1 MVKNKLSI
9 IMTAYNVADY
19 ISSTI
24 DSVIAQT
31 NRNFDLIIVD
41 DCSTDQTQKII
52 RSYAQKYDWISVICH
67 AQNFGVSTA
76 RNTGLKNADGEFI
89 TSVSELVAICE
100 SEGFIP
106 RYYITQPNDKVDET
120 IADIQGYLKTLVTEE
135 MNLGNLI
142 DTAIQQMQ
150 QAEKEDA
157 EEPIVD
163 NDDDID
169 EVNDEDIAEF
179 LDFKSAAD
187 VEAALSE
194 EDEE

>member
-1 MVKNKLSI
+1 
-9 IMTAYNVADY
+9 
-19 ISSTI
+19 
-24 DSVIAQT
+24 
-31 NRNFDLIIVD
+31 
-41 DCSTDQTQKII
+41 
-52 RSYAQKYDWISVICH
+52 
-67 AQNFGVSTA
+67 
-76 RNTGLKNADGEFI
+76 
-89 TSVSELVAICE
+89 
-100 SEGFIP
+100 
-106 RYYITQPNDKVDET
+106 
-120 IADIQGYLKTLVTEE
+120 

-157 EEPIVD
+157 EEPIVG
-163 NDDDID
+163 NDDDVD

>member
-1 MVKNKLSI
+1 
-9 IMTAYNVADY
+9 
-19 ISSTI
+19 
-24 DSVIAQT
+24 
-31 NRNFDLIIVD
+31 
-41 DCSTDQTQKII
+41 
-52 RSYAQKYDWISVICH
+52 
-67 AQNFGVSTA
+67 
-76 RNTGLKNADGEFI
+76 
-89 TSVSELVAICE
+89 
-100 SEGFIP
+100 
-106 RYYITQPNDKVDET
+106 
-120 IADIQGYLKTLVTEE
+120 

-163 NDDDID
+163 NDDDVD

>member
-1 MVKNKLSI
+1 
-9 IMTAYNVADY
+9 
-19 ISSTI
+19 
-24 DSVIAQT
+24 
-31 NRNFDLIIVD
+31 
-41 DCSTDQTQKII
+41 
-52 RSYAQKYDWISVICH
+52 
-67 AQNFGVSTA
+67 
-76 RNTGLKNADGEFI
+76 
-89 TSVSELVAICE
+89 
-100 SEGFIP
+100 
-106 RYYITQPNDKVDET
+106 
-120 IADIQGYLKTLVTEE
+120 

-157 EEPIVD
+157 EEPIVGH
-163 NDDDID
+163 DDDVD

>member
-1 MVKNKLSI
+1 M
-9 IMTAYNVADY
+9 
-19 ISSTI
+19 
-24 DSVIAQT
+24 
-31 NRNFDLIIVD
+31 
-41 DCSTDQTQKII
+41 
-52 RSYAQKYDWISVICH
+52 
-67 AQNFGVSTA
+67 
-76 RNTGLKNADGEFI
+76 
-89 TSVSELVAICE
+89 
-100 SEGFIP
+100 
-106 RYYITQPNDKVDET
+106 
-120 IADIQGYLKTLVTEE
+120 TEE

-157 EEPIVD
+157 EEPIVG
-163 NDDDID
+163 NDDDVD

>member
-1 MVKNKLSI
+1 
-9 IMTAYNVADY
+9 
-19 ISSTI
+19 
-24 DSVIAQT
+24 
-31 NRNFDLIIVD
+31 
-41 DCSTDQTQKII
+41 
-52 RSYAQKYDWISVICH
+52 
-67 AQNFGVSTA
+67 
-76 RNTGLKNADGEFI
+76 
-89 TSVSELVAICE
+89 
-100 SEGFIP
+100 
-106 RYYITQPNDKVDET
+106 
-120 IADIQGYLKTLVTEE
+120 